1 MKNEKALIVGGV
13 VGLVAVIAAI
23 AYEKKASAS
32 TTSTTPTS
40 GGNTITL
47 APGPMNITVAQGVT
61 ITAML
66 PDVATSATNGQVL
79 SSTQGTVS
87 PGYVQIQPTTSGFA
101 TIVWNTPAGAQQ
113 TTTLNYTVVNESGQ
127 TV

>member
-40 GGNTITL
+40 GNTITL